1 MITVTSAAP
10 RKTIAKYVVGRGI
23 KKVKLY
29 DVMTTCCGGARIN
42 TGPHGEG
49 FLACSAARVV
59 LCLCAIWV
67 CRLSRNAAEFGR
79 RVSQLHRG
87 DHGRDHQIP

>member
-29 DVMTTCCGGARIN
+29 DVMSHMLRRRAYKYR
-42 TGPHGEG
+42 
-49 FLACSAARVV
+49 AAR
-59 LCLCAIWV
+59 
-67 CRLSRNAAEFGR
+67 
-79 RVSQLHRG
+79 
-87 DHGRDHQIP
+87 